1 MDREPSGSPAV
12 AGLIDKGGPDGSRSI
27 LPAFLNSWALSALI
41 VALAIAQ
48 QAAGHLNGD
57 DSWFILFAERV
68 VNGAKAYVDISDP
81 NPPAGFL
88 VYMPAVLLARATGL
102 SAEFWTVVETFV
114 FTFAA
119 LALSGRAPLALANDD
134 LTKTVAE
141 KTGFSRSRVRKAV
154 ELTTP
159 RISGANVPT
168 ILTVT
173 ATDRGQKASV
183 TIANEYAQAVL
194 AAASAAYDDTRTVYE
209 DNARRADQEVRE
221 LRAQLTRF
229 RTQLAASSPAQFPAI
244 EASISNAMAQLD
256 AARREASD
264 QAVLLSKAEQI
275 EAPQLLTQA
284 EDGVSA
290 HPRTRRLMTVI
301 LAGLIGFAVG
311 LLATFVWRGS
321 PATRAAHGE
330 G

>member
-1 MDREPSGSPAV
+1 MDNQITLRDYLRVAWSGRWLV
-12 AGLIDKGGPDGSRSI
+12 
-27 LPAFLNSWALSALI
+27 
-41 VALAIAQ
+41 LA
-48 QAAGHLNGD
+48 
-57 DSWFILFAERV
+57 
-68 VNGAKAYVDISDP
+68 
-81 NPPAGFL
+81 
-88 VYMPAVLLARATGL
+88 AT
-102 SAEFWTVVETFV
+102 V
-114 FTFAA
+114 AA
-119 LALSGRAPLALANDD
+119 LVIGALLTVTRSPSFVATSRIYLGQATTVSGVPVSTPYTNPSVAPLALANDD

>member
-1 MDREPSGSPAV
+1 MDNQITLRDYLRVAWSGRWLV
-12 AGLIDKGGPDGSRSI
+12 
-27 LPAFLNSWALSALI
+27 
-41 VALAIAQ
+41 LA
-48 QAAGHLNGD
+48 
-57 DSWFILFAERV
+57 
-68 VNGAKAYVDISDP
+68 
-81 NPPAGFL
+81 
-88 VYMPAVLLARATGL
+88 ATI
-102 SAEFWTVVETFV
+102 
-114 FTFAA
+114 AA
-119 LALSGRAPLALANDD
+119 LVIGALLTVTRSPSFVATSRIYLGQATTVSGVPVSTPYTNPSVAPLALANDD

-141 KTGFSRSRVRKAV
+141 KTGFSRSRVRKAI

-194 AAASAAYDDTRTVYE
+194 AAASAAYDDTRAVYE
-209 DNARRADQEVRE
+209 DNAKRADQEVRE

-229 RTQLAASSPAQFPAI
+229 RTQLAASSPGQFPAI

>member
-1 MDREPSGSPAV
+1 MDNQITLRDYLRVAWSGRWLV
-12 AGLIDKGGPDGSRSI
+12 
-27 LPAFLNSWALSALI
+27 
-41 VALAIAQ
+41 LA
-48 QAAGHLNGD
+48 
-57 DSWFILFAERV
+57 
-68 VNGAKAYVDISDP
+68 
-81 NPPAGFL
+81 
-88 VYMPAVLLARATGL
+88 ATI
-102 SAEFWTVVETFV
+102 
-114 FTFAA
+114 AA
-119 LALSGRAPLALANDD
+119 LVIGALLTVTRSPSFVATSRIYLGQATTVSGVPVSTPYTNPSVAPLALANDD

-141 KTGFSRSRVRKAV
+141 KTGFSRSRVRKAI

-194 AAASAAYDDTRTVYE
+194 AAASAAYDDTRAVYE
-209 DNARRADQEVRE
+209 DNAKRADQEVRE

>member
-1 MDREPSGSPAV
+1 MDNQITLRDYLRVAWSGRWLV
-12 AGLIDKGGPDGSRSI
+12 
-27 LPAFLNSWALSALI
+27 
-41 VALAIAQ
+41 LA
-48 QAAGHLNGD
+48 
-57 DSWFILFAERV
+57 
-68 VNGAKAYVDISDP
+68 
-81 NPPAGFL
+81 
-88 VYMPAVLLARATGL
+88 AT
-102 SAEFWTVVETFV
+102 V
-114 FTFAA
+114 AA
-119 LALSGRAPLALANDD
+119 LVIGALLTVTRSPSFVATSRIYLGQATTVSGVPVSTPYTNPSVAPLALANDD

-141 KTGFSRSRVRKAV
+141 KTGFSRSRVRKAI

-194 AAASAAYDDTRTVYE
+194 AAASAAYDDTRAVYE
-209 DNARRADQEVRE
+209 DNAKRADQEVRE